1 MLAMTDYA
9 LTGLGPNRFE
19 EMSQALALKALG
31 PSVEI
36 FGDGPDGG
44 REASFQSLSHFPTRD
59 APWTG
64 YGVLQ
69 AKFRKRPEGT
79 AKDAEWLI
87 DHINSELR
95 AWADPHSNRVRK
107 GRLPE
112 YLLITSN
119 VVLSSV
125 PGSGGIDRV
134 QQALRERVHELQL
147 PLKGWEVWHYDKI
160 CRLLDN
166 NEDVRH
172 AYADAVLSGDV
183 LARLHDHVQRLEAN
197 HSPPGIHAIPS
208 LPRELRRLLGREAE
222 IDEGRRFLESPHR
235 DSRAAVVVTGPPGI
249 GKSAVALRLS
259 RLVADVYPDGQFHV
273 DLSLAA
279 GEGDPVDLVLALL
292 RTMRPGELLPE
303 GRAQQLAALRATLS
317 DSRVLLLVDDIVS
330 EEALREVLQVD
341 GPFCLICTSRA
352 KLSGLTALVTLIE
365 LGPLAD
371 RHSEELV
378 RAVAGPTRLTDG
390 QVHMLA
396 EACAGHP
403 LALHVAAAHLARRP
417 KVNVDRF
424 LDEITSPDRGLRA
437 LRAGQTSLEPVLERS
452 YSALSPEQANLFTTL
467 GILPHMSV
475 TPDVVAAAT
484 SPQTDLDDT
493 QVETAT
499 ELLDSL
505 FELSLIEQIGE
516 DRFVFHDILHRFAR
530 LKAASAAAEHRE
542 SVIRRTCLVLAV
554 RNQVATESIGFVDKE
569 AKVAAQGNMDSLRV
583 LNADRP
589 GAVAMAELAGQHQV
603 WGPLVTLA
611 SDLTASLWHGSH
623 WRDLGRVYEC
633 VLEAGT
639 QSGKPEWAAS
649 ALYNLGMGA
658 SHLGETQRAADL
670 YQRSAEMAREADNLY
685 QMQMAQIALGTL
697 LINLGRARDAIP
709 FLRNGLPFWRI
720 VGDKRMLAHALGH
733 LGQAHI
739 VIGQLRRADEYL
751 HNSRNLSRMDSHTE
765 LWNRGALAALLR
777 RTGRLTE
784 AARDASLDIER
795 ARAVGSREW
804 EAKALME
811 LAETPLEERP
821 ASAPVQPLQAALAIY
836 RDTSDVQGQVRALFR
851 IGSQAAERADIHQA
865 AEHLGE
871 CADLAA
877 GIGDYEHAARA
888 LAYLASYHGGVG
900 HLEEAES
907 YFADARDMAKHLGN
921 PIVIAQTLQKN
932 AEYLWHRGRIGE
944 TVAHLTEAV
953 QLLEGTDEKRG
964 LAQAKAAL
972 GEALLVAGRWQE
984 GAQALDSVISVMSD
998 EATPATRAQA
1008 SRALAVLYSRRG
1020 LYKEA
1025 MSTITI
1031 ALDQS
1036 ERAGDKSAIL
1046 HCRMALANV
1055 QARNDKWTE
1064 ALDQYDKAAE
1074 LAAGQKDLHV
1084 LLTARGMA
1092 AVCRLNGEEK
1102 EQAVAEIV
1110 KLIPVTE
1117 QLGMQSLEAALHL
1130 NVGSHHAHSRDH
1142 EEALI
1147 AFHRALV
1154 LIEQLEDA
1162 TLQAPCLLNLARSC
1176 WALGDTEQARAHALK
1191 AFDLHQELDGW
1202 SDAGDAL
1209 VLLRGLHLDSMHD
1222 VPGEP
1227 TIEELLGTDR
1237 KVDNRV
1243 LEAIRARLR
1252 TVSDG
1257 AVIRADGEVNK
1268 TAKALTDG
1276 RAINVSDAVR
1286 EALSGLDIEQLTD
1299 HLGNSRQA
1307 CAACNLS
1314 VDETGE
1320 AELLL
1325 MEHSGMN
1332 RLMLRLAHPHC
1343 VASKVV
1349 QLKGR
1354 APKEPNVV
1362 YEVECILF
1370 GGDQV
1375 GIIADCYGGW
1385 VSHDDGKV
1393 KDLVLANYRNAGFT
1407 NLQTMLLTD
1416 GDSPLDMRDI
1426 PSVNG
1431 DDVQA
1436 RLEDN
1441 NLSITGP
1448 NGQLLH
1454 RMPLNFLPRWYRG
1467 TPEGSLIV
1475 VVGRNLQGMAADDP
1489 SYLLRAIATGNA
1501 VGGAVPLTV
1510 VRPGRNRPCPCMMRN
1525 GRKFKQCCG
1534 RPAVAT

>member
-1 MLAMTDYA
+1 MADYA
-9 LTGLGPNRFE
+9 LTNLGPHRFE
-19 EMSQALALKALG
+19 ELSQALAIATLG

-44 REASFQSLSHFPTRD
+44 REASFQSPRHFPTPE
-59 APWTG
+59 APWAG

-87 DHINSELR
+87 EHISSELR
-95 AWADPHSNRVRK
+95 AWADPDSNRVRK

-134 QQALRERVHELQL
+134 QQALRERVHDLQL

-166 NEDVRH
+166 NEGVRH

-183 LARLHDHVQRLEAN
+183 LARLHDHIQRLESN
-197 HSPPGIHAIPS
+197 HAPPGIYAIPG
-208 LPRELRRLLGREAE
+208 LPSELRRLFGREAE
-222 IDEGRRFLESPHR
+222 IDEGRRFLENPHR

-279 GEGDPVDLVLALL
+279 GEGNPVDLVLALL
-292 RTMRPGELLPE
+292 RTMRPGEPLPE

-317 DSRVLLLVDDIVS
+317 NSRVLLLIDDIAS

-341 GPFCLICTSRA
+341 GPFCLVCTSRA

-365 LGPLAD
+365 LGPLPD
-371 RHSEELV
+371 RHGEELV

-390 QVHMLA
+390 QVSMLA

-437 LRAGQTSLEPVLERS
+437 LRAGQTALEPVLDRS
-452 YSALSPEQANLFTTL
+452 YSALSSEQADLFTTL

-475 TPDVVAAAT
+475 TPDVVAAAI
-484 SPQTDLDDT
+484 SPQTDLDEVQIDA
-493 QVETAT
+493 AT

-505 FELSLIEQIGE
+505 FELSLIEQIDE

-530 LKAASAAAEHRE
+530 LKAASATAEHRE
-542 SVIRRTCLVLAV
+542 SVIRQTCLVLAV
-554 RNQVATESIGFVDKE
+554 RIQSATESIGFVDKE
-569 AKVAAQGNMDSLRV
+569 AKVPAQGNAESLHV

-589 GAVAMAELAGQHQV
+589 GAVAMTELAGQYRV
-603 WGPLVTLA
+603 WEPLVSLA
-611 SDLTASLWHGSH
+611 SDLTAPLWHGSH
-623 WRDLGRVYEC
+623 WRDLGRIYEC

-639 QSGKPEWAAS
+639 QSEKPAWAAL
-649 ALYNLGMGA
+649 ALYNLGMVAG
-658 SHLGETQRAADL
+658 HLGDTQQAADL
-670 YQRSAEMAREADNLY
+670 YQRSAETAHEADNLY
-685 QMQMAQIALGTL
+685 QMHMAEIALGSL
-697 LINLGRARDAIP
+697 LVNLGRARDAIP

-720 VGDKRMLAHALGH
+720 IGDKRMLAHALGN
-733 LGQAHI
+733 LGQAHLA
-739 VIGQLRRADEYL
+739 IGQLRRADHYL

-811 LAETPLEERP
+811 LAETPLEERL
-821 ASAPVQPLQAALAIY
+821 ASAPAQPLQAALAIY
-836 RDTSDVQGQVRALFR
+836 RETDDIQGQVRALFR

-900 HLEEAES
+900 HIDEAET
-907 YFADARDMAKHLGN
+907 YFANARDMAKYLGN

-944 TVAHLTEAV
+944 TVTHLTEAV

-984 GAQALDSVISVMSD
+984 GAQALDSVMSD

-1025 MSTITI
+1025 MSTITK

-1036 ERAGDKSAIL
+1036 ERAGDKLAVL

-1074 LAAGQKDLHV
+1074 LAAEQKDLHV

-1092 AVCRLNGEEK
+1092 AVCRLHGEEK

-1117 QLGMQSLEAALHL
+1117 QLGMQSLEATLHL

-1142 EEALI
+1142 EEAI
-1147 AFHRALV
+1147 TAFHRALV
-1154 LIEQLEDA
+1154 LTEQLEDA
-1162 TLQAPCLLNLARSC
+1162 TLQAPCLLNLARSF
-1176 WALGDTEQARAHALK
+1176 WALGDTEQARAHALN
-1191 AFDLHQELDGW
+1191 AFDLHQELGGW
-1202 SDAGDAL
+1202 SDAGDVL

-1227 TIEELLGTDR
+1227 TIEELLTNER

-1243 LEAIRARLR
+1243 LEAIRARLS

-1257 AVIRADGEVNK
+1257 TVTKADR
-1268 TAKALTDG
+1268 KAIHTSAAPTLG
-1276 RAINVSDAVR
+1276 RRINVSDAVQ
-1286 EALSGLDIEQLTD
+1286 EALSGLNIKQLTA

-1307 CAACNLS
+1307 CAACNL
-1314 VDETGE
+1314 VIDETGE

-1325 MEHSGMN
+1325 MEHPGMN

-1349 QLKGR
+1349 QLKGK
-1354 APKEPNVV
+1354 APKDPKVNF
-1362 YEVECILF
+1362 EVECILF
-1370 GGDQV
+1370 GGDKV

-1385 VSHDDGKV
+1385 VSHSDGQV
-1393 KDLVLANYRNAGFT
+1393 QDLVLAKFRDAGFT
-1407 NLQTMLLTD
+1407 DLQNILLTD
-1416 GDSPLDMRDI
+1416 GDRPLDMRDI
-1426 PSVNG
+1426 PGVNSS
-1431 DDVQA
+1431 DVKA
-1436 RLEDN
+1436 RLEGNDI
-1441 NLSITGP
+1441 SITGP
-1448 NGQLLH
+1448 DGQLLP
-1454 RMPLNFLPRWYRG
+1454 RMPLNFLPRWYQG
-1467 TPEGSLIV
+1467 AAEGSLIV
-1475 VVGRNLQGMAADDP
+1475 VMGRNLQGMAADDP
-1489 SYLLRAIATGNA
+1489 SYLMRAIATGNA
-1501 VGGAVPLTV
+1501 VGGTVPLTV
-1510 VRPGRNRPCPCMMRN
+1510 VRPGRNHPCPCMMRT
-1525 GRKFKQCCG
+1525 GRKFKHCCG
-1534 RPAVAT
+1534 RIAVAK